1 MDLLNPVYTEKA
13 ECQDCYKCL
22 RECVVK
28 AIKVENG
35 RAAVVSELCVLCG
48 HCVQVCP
55 VGAKKVRNDL
65 GRARRLVETDRRV
78 IVSLA
83 PSFVSEFP
91 GLDPLKMVSALKK
104 LGFQAVSETARGA
117 DLVARQVA
125 RLMNGEV
132 PGTEMHNNV
141 FISSACPT
149 VVEYICKFHPGFA
162 PAITAIYSPLMAHA
176 RELKDLYGPDT
187 AVVFIGPC
195 ISKKRESDTS
205 RNLVDVAIDFQ
216 DLRLWFESAG
226 IDVYA
231 EKAGDE
237 NTFLPARAGEGVLY
251 PMDGGMISALRQ
263 YSVPSG
269 TTCMAFSGLEE
280 IGSALEGLDRTRP
293 TAPVFLEL
301 LACPGGC
308 INGPRSRT
316 RSGTVEK
323 RLSVRSYADTAPRD
337 IQAEDASLAF
347 HRVILP
353 VSPGTVSPGAIAAEL
368 KRTGKHTREDELNCG
383 GCGYDTCRAFAAAM
397 ATGVAEPG
405 MCVSYM
411 RKLAQKKA
419 NGLIRSIP
427 SGVVIVDKDL
437 SIVECNSN
445 FARIVGEEA
454 LRLWELKPGLEGA
467 SLEKILPFQR
477 YFHDVLHGAELVDR
491 DVRLGGRIVHATI
504 FGIERGEYT
513 GGVFQDVTDPR
524 VRKDRI
530 VSQARKVIN
539 KNLAVVQK
547 IAYLLGE
554 NAAETEATLSS
565 IIESYET
572 EAEDVPA
579 VSNERGAR

>member
-1 MDLLNPVYTEKA
+1 
-13 ECQDCYKCL
+13 
-22 RECVVK
+22 
-28 AIKVENG
+28 
-35 RAAVVSELCVLCG
+35 
-48 HCVQVCP
+48 
-55 VGAKKVRNDL
+55 
-65 GRARRLVETDRRV
+65 
-78 IVSLA
+78 
-83 PSFVSEFP
+83 
-91 GLDPLKMVSALKK
+91 
-104 LGFQAVSETARGA
+104 
-117 DLVARQVA
+117 
-125 RLMNGEV
+125 
-132 PGTEMHNNV
+132 
-141 FISSACPT
+141 
-149 VVEYICKFHPGFA
+149 
-162 PAITAIYSPLMAHA
+162 
-176 RELKDLYGPDT
+176 
-187 AVVFIGPC
+187 
-195 ISKKRESDTS
+195 
-205 RNLVDVAIDFQ
+205 
-216 DLRLWFESAG
+216 
-226 IDVYA
+226 
-231 EKAGDE
+231 
-237 NTFLPARAGEGVLY
+237 
-251 PMDGGMISALRQ
+251 
-263 YSVPSG
+263 
-269 TTCMAFSGLEE
+269 
-280 IGSALEGLDRTRP
+280 
-293 TAPVFLEL
+293 
-301 LACPGGC
+301 
-308 INGPRSRT
+308 
-316 RSGTVEK
+316 
-323 RLSVRSYADTAPRD
+323 
-337 IQAEDASLAF
+337 
-347 HRVILP
+347 
-353 VSPGTVSPGAIAAEL
+353 
-368 KRTGKHTREDELNCG
+368 
-383 GCGYDTCRAFAAAM
+383 M

-445 FARIVGEEA
+445 FARIAGEEA

-504 FGIERGEYT
+504 FGIERGEYA